1 MFLNIVLVTFVSV
14 FIAVAAYGH
23 VLLFTAIWPDA
34 FGKRRRVQQLD
45 TAAGAGQQLQLPN

>member
-34 FGKRRRVQQLD
+34 FGKRRVQHLD
-45 TAAGAGQQLQLPN
+45 IAAGAGQQLQLPN

>member
-23 VLLFTAIWPDA
+23 VLLFTAIVSVVTILVTVRYRP
-34 FGKRRRVQQLD
+34 R
-45 TAAGAGQQLQLPN
+45 AG